1 MSTFRAEPLAL
12 SPLEP
17 ESGLAE
23 KSALVVGAGG
33 LGCPAALALVRA
45 GVGRV
50 VLADDDR
57 VDETNLQRQ
66 ILFSEADVGRDKLD
80 AAVSALH
87 RFSRPGQRIEAVHT
101 RLLPDNARAL
111 VRDFDVVLEGADNFA
126 TKFLSADACHLEGR
140 PLVHGA
146 AVRFRATVWCVGPSG
161 RPCYRCLFE
170 DVPADG
176 AAQNCA
182 EAGVMGPVVGFAGAL
197 MADLALDVLSDSS
210 RSGRLFAYDG
220 LCDQLRE
227 VPISARSGCA
237 LCGADPKISQLEE
250 LCYTAPDCA
259 LGA

>member
-12 SPLEP
+12 PPLDPEP
-17 ESGLAE
+17 AFAR

-57 VDETNLQRQ
+57 VDESNLQRQ
-66 ILFSEADVGRDKLD
+66 ILFTDADVGRDKLG
-80 AAVSALH
+80 AAVGALQ
-87 RFSRPGQRIEAVHT
+87 RFSYPGQRIEAVHG
-101 RLLPDNARAL
+101 RLLPENARAL
-111 VRDFDVVLEGADNFA
+111 VRDFDVVLEGTDNFA

-146 AVRFRATVWCVGPSG
+146 AVRFRATVWCVSPGG

-197 MADLALDVLSDSS
+197 MADLALDVLSGSS
-210 RSGRLFAYDG
+210 RTGRLFSYDG
-220 LCDQLRE
+220 LRDRLRE
-227 VPISARSGCA
+227 VAVSPRSACT
-237 LCGADPKISQLEE
+237 LCGSDPKISELDE